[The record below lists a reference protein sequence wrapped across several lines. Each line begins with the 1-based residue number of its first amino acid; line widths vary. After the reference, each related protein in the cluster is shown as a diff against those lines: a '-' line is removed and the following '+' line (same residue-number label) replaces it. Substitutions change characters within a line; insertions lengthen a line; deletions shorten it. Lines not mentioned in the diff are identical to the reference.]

1 RGSVSRDVPSA
12 LACRAA
18 SGGTLERALGLSA
31 PVLSISGL
39 RLSRGA
45 TEVLKGV
52 DLSLERSELVA
63 LMGPSGCGKT
73 TILRAVTALEPF
85 QAGAIRVDGV
95 PLSPGRISREA
106 ALGELRRKVG
116 LVFQLHC
123 LFDHLSVLDNVTLA
137 PIHAL
142 RHSRS
147 EAEAR
152 AQALLEGLGVAA
164 RAGSKPRELSGGEAQ
179 RVAIAR
185 ALAVDPP
192 LLLMD
197 EPTASLDPARRNEL
211 GDSLAT
217 LTAQGR
223 TLLLATHDVDF
234 ARDYATRVVVL
245 SDGAVAEDGPTGEVL
260 EHPRHPATVQ
270 LLQSKGKRS
279 SSVRL
284 EAPPL

>member
-1 RGSVSRDVPSA
+1 M
-12 LACRAA
+12 
-18 SGGTLERALGLSA
+18 ERALGLRS
-31 PVLSISGL
+31 PLLSISGL

-45 TEVLKGV
+45 VEVVKGV
-52 DLSLERSELVA
+52 DLALERGELVA

-73 TILRAVTALEPF
+73 TILRAVAALEPF

-95 PLSPGRISREA
+95 PLSPGPMLRES
-106 ALGELRRKVG
+106 ALSELRRKVG

-123 LFDHLSVLDNVTLA
+123 LFDHLSALDNVTLA
-137 PIHAL
+137 PIHVL
-142 RHSRS
+142 RHSRT
-147 EAEAR
+147 EAEER
-152 AQALLEGLGVAA
+152 ALALLARLGVAA
-164 RAGSKPRELSGGEAQ
+164 RARSKPRELSGGEAQ

-211 GDSLAT
+211 GESLEK

-223 TLLLATHDVDF
+223 SLLVATHDDDF

-245 SDGAVAEDGPTGEVL
+245 SGGVVVEDGPPGEVL
-260 EHPRHPATVQ
+260 VTPRHPATAQ
-270 LLQSKGKRS
+270 LLQSKGKK
-279 SSVRL
+279 V
-284 EAPPL
+284 

>member
-1 RGSVSRDVPSA
+1 M
-12 LACRAA
+12 
-18 SGGTLERALGLSA
+18 ERALGLSA
-31 PVLSISGL
+31 PVLSVSGL

-45 TEVLKGV
+45 VEVLKGV
-52 DLSLERSELVA
+52 DLLLARGELVA

-73 TILRAVTALEPF
+73 TILRAITALEPF
-85 QAGAIRVDGV
+85 QAGTILVDGV
-95 PLSPGRISREA
+95 PLNPGPMPREA
-106 ALGELRRKVG
+106 ALGALRRKVG

-123 LFDHLSVLDNVTLA
+123 LFDHLSALDNVTLA

-152 AQALLEGLGVAA
+152 ALTLLEGLGVAA
-164 RAGSKPRELSGGEAQ
+164 RARSRPRELSGGEAQ

-211 GDSLAT
+211 GDSLEA
-217 LTAQGR
+217 LIAQGR

-234 ARDYATRVVVL
+234 ARDYATRVLVLAGGAVVE
-245 SDGAVAEDGPTGEVL
+245 DGAPGEVL
-260 EHPRHPATVQ
+260 VHPRHPATVQ
-270 LLQSKGKRS
+270 LLQSKGKKA
-279 SSVRL
+279 SSVKGEGPSL
-284 EAPPL
+284 